1 MTYTTGNVNN
11 DDKKP
16 VQVQERTFRI
26 VKNFI
31 RCATC
36 VRNLDMEKMH
46 TGYYVKNYCNFHKE
60 KLKSCYDPDYDIDAD
75 REKAQQCPYYL
86 PESLTVA
93 ADLSDLQPY
102 EIKNS
107 EFLVKADHAEGLEM
121 LFASKKNN

>member
-1 MTYTTGNVNN
+1 MTYTTGQDN
-11 DDKKP
+11 KKP

-36 VRNLDMEKMH
+36 VRNLDIEKMR
-46 TGYYVKNYCNFHKE
+46 TGYYVKNYCNYFKE
-60 KLKSCYDPDYDIDAD
+60 PLKSCYDPDYDIEAD

-86 PESLTVA
+86 PESMTVA
-93 ADLSDLQPY
+93 ADLSDMQPY
-102 EIKNS
+102 EIKNT
-107 EFLVKADHAEGLEM
+107 EFLVEAQHAEGLEM